1 MTAEPRPCFERCG
14 GNWARRRALHVFLMI
29 NNSLRG
35 WSLIFAAAILAA
47 IMMTPLLAA
56 QGRYEALALYA
67 AFSSFCHQQAERA
80 WQWGTQPL
88 PVCVR
93 CLGFYGGAFA
103 AAALRMGF
111 SKRRLLFAL
120 AVALLSWAAELA
132 GQPVPA
138 GARFAS
144 GLLLG
149 SVLIA
154 AITEKSREFLPRQN
168 CLAPR
173 AASHKPC

>member
-1 MTAEPRPCFERCG
+1 MDS
-14 GNWARRRALHVFLMI
+14 LMV

-35 WSLIFAAAILAA
+35 WALIFAAAILAA
-47 IMMTPLLAA
+47 IVMTPLLAA
-56 QGRYEALALYA
+56 QGRYEAFALYA

-80 WQWGTQPL
+80 WQLGTQPL

-103 AAALRMGF
+103 AAALRLRF

-120 AVALLSWAAELA
+120 AVALLSWAVELA
-132 GQPVPA
+132 GQPVSA
-138 GARFAS
+138 GARFVS

-149 SVLIA
+149 GVLVA
-154 AITEKSREFLPRQN
+154 AITEKPTEFLPRLN
-168 CLAPR
+168 SLPPPGRPASLA
-173 AASHKPC
+173 

>member
-1 MTAEPRPCFERCG
+1 MDS
-14 GNWARRRALHVFLMI
+14 LMA

-35 WSLIFAAAILAA
+35 WALIFAAAILAA

-56 QGRYEALALYA
+56 QGRYEAFALYA

-80 WQWGTQPL
+80 WQLGTQPL

-103 AAALRMGF
+103 AAALRMRF
-111 SKRRLLFAL
+111 CKRRLLFAL
-120 AVALLSWAAELA
+120 AFALLSWAAELA

-149 SVLIA
+149 GVLVA
-154 AITEKSREFLPRQN
+154 ALAEKSNGFLPRLN
-168 CLAPR
+168 RLPPPGSPASLA
-173 AASHKPC
+173 